1 MKNKKSAGVDGV
13 GQDIFVMGASF
24 MAQSLTILI
33 NKSITTGE
41 FPQIWK
47 EALVTPVLKKGDPT
61 QLGNYRPVSCL
72 PAVSKILERIVCDQ
86 TTDYIEKNIKSI

>member
-47 EALVTPVLKKGDPT
+47 EALVTPVF
-61 QLGNYRPVSCL
+61 
-72 PAVSKILERIVCDQ
+72 
-86 TTDYIEKNIKSI
+86 